1 MDGTCEDHCQRLE
14 NLLRK
19 STIGG
24 QLEDKDKRCLQ
35 QLLQCVQQLDLD
47 AMTDYDSWQSAVRM
61 NCLPSAYYSPA
72 DV

>member
-19 STIGG
+19 STQ

-47 AMTDYDSWQSAVRM
+47 AMAEQESWTQTSV
-61 NCLPSAYYSPA
+61 CIS
-72 DV
+72 